1 MVLFRCS
8 YTLSI
13 CNCCHKVSNILSC
26 DFVTSFSSENEVKSL
41 SKFSPGHS
49 SWSSGL
55 VKRVHFESKTCSIQ
69 TESYTFYS
77 RNFAESLQKT
87 FRTNLSIS
95 LKSSLVRIFFSE
107 HESISGETF
116 YITLWT
122 AFSLIDG
129 RISAF
134 TIILF
139 TQKFPISSCKCLVCC
154 KIFLF
159 CRTDSFRGLP
169 RLFFSKCITE
179 SPIFFFICLQM
190 VAFEYFQHDL
200 TFDVI
205 YL

>member
-13 CNCCHKVSNILSC
+13 SNCCHKVSNILSC

-87 FRTNLSIS
+87 FRTNLSIIF
-95 LKSSLVRIFFSE
+95 KSSLVRIFFLWARVHFRWNLLHNSLNCLLPNWWQN
-107 HESISGETF
+107 ICF
-116 YITLWT
+116 YYYSFYTKV
-122 AFSLIDG
+122 SH
-129 RISAF
+129 
-134 TIILF
+134 LF
-139 TQKFPISSCKCLVCC
+139 LQVF
-154 KIFLF
+154 
-159 CRTDSFRGLP
+159 GL
-169 RLFFSKCITE
+169 L
-179 SPIFFFICLQM
+179 
-190 VAFEYFQHDL
+190 
-200 TFDVI
+200 
-205 YL
+205 